1 MNALDT
7 NRININSPY
16 KVWAEGQV
24 LHFETENG
32 IRYAVDFDCE
42 DNPLYTAYW
51 LNLTNESH
59 KPSPS
64 DRLIPKT
71 LICIVEEFSDRTRT
85 SCYTCVAQT
94 ITSKHNGHVCSCDGL
109 MAMSSS
115 RNLSSGLPKC
125 RVLIPTESPSR
136 NMWQSSYRDLTLK
149 YKPLLTSSTRKS
161 PCSAQTSHK
170 TKSVKLDIRRRVR
183 LCLDIGRWR
192 AGW

>member
-7 NRININSPY
+7 NRINVNSPY

-64 DRLIPKT
+64 DRQIPKT
-71 LICIVEEFSDRTRT
+71 LMKSSSDRTRIF
-85 SCYTCVAQT
+85 CCTCAALT
-94 ITSKHNGHVCSCDGL
+94 ITNKHNGHVCSCVGL
-109 MAMSSS
+109 MVTSSNRS
-115 RNLSSGLPKC
+115 LSSGLRKC
-125 RVLIPTESPSR
+125 RALIPTESPPR
-136 NMWQSSYRDLTLK
+136 NMWQSSCHDLILK
-149 YKPLLTSSTRKS
+149 YKLLLTSSTRKS

-170 TKSVKLDIRRRVR
+170 TKIVKFDICRRGYAVVASAASV
-183 LCLDIGRWR
+183 
-192 AGW
+192 